1 MEFFDTHSHLNLFP
15 DSQNLDNVIQRSL
28 DAGVT
33 KIVIPGIDLSTSQK
47 AVEIANHFPSVFAA
61 VGIHPHESFNIS
73 IDDIKEIEKLASD
86 KKVVAIGEIGLD
98 YHHQPFDKAQQIK
111 VLQSML
117 AISSVFNKPFILH
130 SRDSIDDLIE
140 IISGL
145 GFTNNARNSNRAR
158 FSGVFHS
165 FEGNLQEALQI
176 IGLNFLI
183 GIGGPITFKNN
194 MKHQEFLKMIG
205 KDSIVLETDAPFLSP
220 HPFRGQKNEPCR
232 IPIIAQK
239 VADLLETTV
248 ELIAET
254 TTKNANKLFS
264 MD

>member
-15 DSQNLDNVIQRSL
+15 DSQNLDDVIQRSL
-28 DAGVT
+28 DAGVA
-33 KIVIPGIDLSTSQK
+33 KIVIPGIDLPTSIK
-47 AVEIANHFPSVFAA
+47 AVEIANHYFSVFAA
-61 VGIHPHESFNIS
+61 VGIHPHESSNLS
-73 IDDIKEIEKLASD
+73 NNDEKEIEKLASD
-86 KKVVAIGEIGLD
+86 KKVIAIGEIGLD
-98 YHHQPFDKAQQIK
+98 YHYQPFNKVQQIK

-117 AISSVFNKPFILH
+117 AISSFINKPFILH
-130 SRDSIDDLIE
+130 SRDSIADLIE
-140 IISGL
+140 IISGSEISDS
-145 GFTNNARNSNRAR
+145 TKKSNRTR

-165 FEGNLQEALQI
+165 FEGTLQQALQI
-176 IGLNFLI
+176 IELNFLI

-194 MKHQEFLKMIG
+194 KEHQEFLKTIG
-205 KDSIVLETDAPFLSP
+205 KERIVLETDAPFLSP
-220 HPFRGQKNEPCR
+220 HPFRGQQNEPCR

-254 TTKNANKLFS
+254 TTKNAKILFS